1 MVDMYAFM
9 GEARP
14 VEKIKS
20 HAKILAVIA
29 KQTTECAYFI
39 QKYAETKGFGMSFV
53 VSDKLA
59 YLRYFIHQLFARSS
73 TVCRL

>member
-1 MVDMYAFM
+1 M
-9 GEARP
+9 GEAHP

-20 HAKILAVIA
+20 HAKILAAIA

-53 VSDKLA
+53 VSNKLA
-59 YLRYFIHQLFARSS
+59 HLRYFFHQ
-73 TVCRL
+73 